1 MVPLSG
7 GTLFVVAT
15 PIGNRGDL
23 SPRAAEILSA
33 VDVVASEDTRRTGRL
48 LAGAGIEAR
57 LLAFHE
63 HNEEAA
69 AAGILAALKEGRSVA
84 LVSDAGTPLISD
96 PGYRLLERAHREGL
110 AVSPVPGPSALI
122 AALSVAGLPTD
133 RFAFEGFLPAKRAAR
148 RDRLRRLAGE
158 PRTLVFYEAVH
169 RVRATVSDL
178 CELFGGER
186 PAFVGRELTKLH
198 EQCLTTDLEGVAA
211 RLADGSLPA
220 KGEFVLIV
228 GGAEEPPETGHALVD
243 ALLVRLSEV
252 LPERQAVDI
261 VTGATGAKRNA
272 VYRRMLALRDEGPG
286 G

>member
-1 MVPLSG
+1 LNR

-23 SPRAAEILSA
+23 SPRAVEILKS

-57 LLAFHE
+57 LKAFHE
-63 HNEEAA
+63 HNEEGAS
-69 AAGILAALKEGRSVA
+69 AGILAALAEGRSVA

-96 PGYRLLERAHREGL
+96 PGYRLLARAHAEGI
-110 AVSPVPGPSALI
+110 AVSPVPGPSAVV

-148 RDRLRRLAGE
+148 RERLHALAGE

-169 RVRATVSDL
+169 RVRATVADL

-198 EQCLTTDLEGVAA
+198 EQCLKTDLRGVG
-211 RLADGSLPA
+211 RQLDDGSLPA
-220 KGEFVLIV
+220 RGEFVLV
-228 GGAEEPPETGHALVD
+228 VAGASQAPENGFALVD
-243 ALLVRLSEV
+243 ALLVRLAAV
-252 LPERQAVDI
+252 MPERQAVDI
-261 VTGATGAKRNA
+261 VAGATGAKRNA
-272 VYRRMLALRDEGPG
+272 VYRRMLALKDEGPDAT
-286 G
+286 